1 MENQNS
7 HPLSDETIGQVAKL
21 LQLAMLTGTDIV
33 DNLRMLKLSVNQDT
47 NQLDPSPGYAG
58 MFDEQVITFNKQA
71 DEKEGYETGDII
83 ITLCCAEHD
92 EFEREG
98 NNLIIE
104 KEISMYES
112 YDCQMTIT

>member
-58 MFDEQVITFNKQA
+58 MFDEQVNTMLSELNELRGQQ
-71 DEKEGYETGDII
+71 EET
-83 ITLCCAEHD
+83 T
-92 EFEREG
+92 
-98 NNLIIE
+98 
-104 KEISMYES
+104 K
-112 YDCQMTIT
+112 